1 MPNMEKMRF
10 KQKVFTTF
18 LCLLNT
24 PTAFVIDIVFSHSHQ
39 LRSNSMSISA
49 LNMNNIKDVNC

>member
-1 MPNMEKMRF
+1 MPNMEKFRS

-24 PTAFVIDIVFSHSHQ
+24 PIAFVIDIVFFHYHQ
-39 LRSNSMSISA
+39 LRLNSMSISA